1 MKALLLILLGGLG
14 LGAVYWK
21 TQHPEATVVDLKT
34 QATATAT
41 RLKSGFE
48 AVRDGGPT
56 GQERDAAMTSRIDDL
71 EQRLGANQEAATL
84 TSTADS
90 ENGAA
95 LESRLAS
102 AESRLAESETKLN
115 DALARLNEA
124 DTQLAETQNLLTANE
139 ATQQESQAASSNLQ
153 ATVDARIRANADKI
167 TAAEGLK
174 PELTRM
180 AKENDAISVKLD
192 ALDNRVNLIVR
203 RLDEQTLDAS
213 ITELSKRLDEVDG
226 TITELTESNDQVS
239 AQIQT
244 EIARVTESADTLNSR
259 INTLASGVNTEND
272 DAVDADA
279 LSAVKASIDQR
290 FQSMESKLTTVNTDS
305 LRLANLGKELEATR
319 EKLKVLESEK
329 TETATKIAALDT
341 SVEELKTAGESLSI
355 DTVQADIRQQLSSLQ
370 SQVDSEA
377 GNQDVDEL
385 TSLLDAT
392 TNRIQA
398 LEQRVQDLPASSSEA
413 DSALQTQSALE
424 AQIVALKRRIESI
437 PEGTSTELVTS
448 INSTISEVREEVDEL
463 KAKEFVTQDDL
474 RAQQQGRSVEYKIYF
489 DRNSTQVTEAAAKVL
504 NSFITQEKNRT
515 TGVAIY
521 GFTDRR
527 GAANYN
533 QQLALR
539 RATNV
544 RSYLIQNGFDYTKI
558 NTLSGLGE
566 DAAAAVLE
574 DNVEDANQRVV
585 VLFASQP

>member
-95 LESRLAS
+95 LESRLTS

-377 GNQDVDEL
+377 GKMSMN
-385 TSLLDAT
+385 
-392 TNRIQA
+392 
-398 LEQRVQDLPASSSEA
+398 
-413 DSALQTQSALE
+413 
-424 AQIVALKRRIESI
+424 
-437 PEGTSTELVTS
+437 
-448 INSTISEVREEVDEL
+448 
-463 KAKEFVTQDDL
+463 
-474 RAQQQGRSVEYKIYF
+474 
-489 DRNSTQVTEAAAKVL
+489 
-504 NSFITQEKNRT
+504 
-515 TGVAIY
+515 
-521 GFTDRR
+521 
-527 GAANYN
+527 
-533 QQLALR
+533 
-539 RATNV
+539 
-544 RSYLIQNGFDYTKI
+544 
-558 NTLSGLGE
+558 
-566 DAAAAVLE
+566 
-574 DNVEDANQRVV
+574 
-585 VLFASQP
+585 